1 MQNWEDIESRMQV
14 QEDVMMAR
22 EKLMGSILAMKKG
35 KGSEREGIYVKA
47 SFRFMCFLIFFP
59 EGTTTHFKSFFY
71 LIIN

>member
-1 MQNWEDIESRMQV
+1 MQV

-47 SFRFMCFLIFFP
+47 SLGLCVSSFFSRK
-59 EGTTTHFKSFFY
+59 GRRHTLKAFFY